1 MVSER
6 KEIDFLK
13 QFSAKF
19 SYIQLYF
26 CFERLQRNLTK
37 ITFVNESLTV
47 QDLNSPALSTLE
59 FLCALY
65 HIRSASYTQTGALT
79 ARLLLYDP

>member
-19 SYIQLYF
+19 SYIRLYF

-37 ITFVNESLTV
+37 ITFVNESFTV
-47 QDLNSPALSTLE
+47 QDLNSPGKLTLRPRPYQPWNSYAHCTI
-59 FLCALY
+59 FAVY
-65 HIRSASYTQTGALT
+65 HTHRQA
-79 ARLLLYDP
+79 P

>member
-13 QFSAKF
+13 QFSDKF

-37 ITFVNESLTV
+37 ITFVNEIFTV
-47 QDLNSPALSTLE
+47 QDLNSHGKLTLRPRP
-59 FLCALY
+59 Y
-65 HIRSASYTQTGALT
+65 QPWNSYAHCTIFAVHHTHREAH
-79 ARLLLYDP
+79 